1 VHPVVEELRL
11 IKDQTEPYA
20 VSDEPPKAFVS
31 ALQDATGA
39 ISDHL
44 ADSPTAVDSA
54 LLQFYFDAFQF
65 MRLLDTFGTH
75 SLFDVTLDSG
85 AGSGRR
91 HEGTADRTAA
101 KRDSTNGAGNTLIR

>member
-1 VHPVVEELRL
+1 L
-11 IKDQTEPYA
+11 IKDQSEPYA

-65 MRLLDTFGTH
+65 MRLLDAFGTH
-75 SLFDVTLDSG
+75 SLFDVTLDSAQDRVG
-85 AGSGRR
+85 GMKAPRTGLLQSGTR
-91 HEGTADRTAA
+91 ETAPATR
-101 KRDSTNGAGNTLIR
+101 